1 MGHRRALVAVLLALA
16 PTPLLAQTW
25 NSERT
30 TALVS
35 RGITRRSQRRADS
48 SLVDYRVRA
57 HGFVFFLGQ
66 FGEGFAEPPRLV
78 KSDELVLE
86 VYWKAPNRSK
96 QRIIGWRDRA
106 DLPTDIQY
114 HRDHLGIVQNNFADH
129 IRLGEGQEVRDVP
142 HPLSRGGPGLYD
154 YALTDSLSIRLPQR
168 EVRVYE
174 VRVRPKDFG
183 APRVVGSLYFDRETA
198 ELIIFRFNF
207 TRSAYLD
214 DTLEDITIVLEN
226 GLWEGRYW
234 LPRRQ
239 EIEIRRRTKWLDLP
253 ARGIIRGRWE
263 IRDYQFNVGLS
274 ERDFRGP
281 EIVAAPDAVLDT
293 FAWDVSLDAAIKE
306 VAGPAMTFDLEQVRL
321 EIEELAGSNVLS
333 GLAAARP
340 SIGSISELVRFNRVE
355 GLALGLGG
363 VVRPGGDA
371 AELRGWI
378 SYGVSDQRLKGLA
391 SLRYQLGRTTL
402 GLTAL
407 RRVEDVGVEPVI
419 SGLLNSVLAQEL
431 GKDYGDYVLAD
442 RLLASLGHDVSARGR
457 VTLAGGVERTTS
469 LEIVTEPAS
478 GSFDRPNPPLGSG
491 TFAVGA
497 LRVERRDAEL
507 AVRGGVSGELALEAG
522 AGDSVQYVRVRGAG
536 RAHAAVGVTSVVLR
550 TWAGWGS
557 ADLPPHRSFVMGG
570 RGTLVGEPFREW
582 GGRYALH
589 GHLEWRLP
597 VPVPALTMGAFA
609 NTGRRIVVAP
619 FVSAGWAGG
628 AVSRV
633 PWRPSEGVRVVAGLG
648 LELFHRLFRAD
659 LGVSLR
665 GEGVSL
671 VVDLTRDLWPIL

>member
-35 RGITRRSQRRADS
+35 RGITRRSQRRADT

-457 VTLAGGVERTTS
+457 VKRPRARHPRGWGGADHQPGDRDRAGVGIVRPPQPPSGERDFRRGGAQSGTARCRAGGAGWGQRG
-469 LEIVTEPAS
+469 A
-478 GSFDRPNPPLGSG
+478 RLGGRS
-491 TFAVGA
+491 
-497 LRVERRDAEL
+497 RRQR
-507 AVRGGVSGELALEAG
+507 AVRAGPGGRAG
-522 AGDSVQYVRVRGAG
+522 ARRSGGDQR

-633 PWRPSEGVRVVAGLG
+633 PWRPSEGVRVWAWSSSTGCSG
-648 LELFHRLFRAD
+648 PTW
-659 LGVSLR
+659 G
-665 GEGVSL
+665 
-671 VVDLTRDLWPIL
+671 